1 MLFDFRKP
9 STGEESLWHFPSI
22 QCKKKTQK
30 LTVLEKKF
38 SLVTKHP
45 LLVNAKF
52 HNFYHQSGKD
62 LPDLTT
68 CLEKVGVQRTSQ
80 MYGTHQM
87 RHEAQHI

>member
-9 STGEESLWHFPSI
+9 STWGRKPVAFSVNSV
-22 QCKKKTQK
+22 QKTKQK

-52 HNFYHQSGKD
+52 HNF
-62 LPDLTT
+62 
-68 CLEKVGVQRTSQ
+68 
-80 MYGTHQM
+80 
-87 RHEAQHI
+87 